1 MDPVMGQRPGHS
13 NSHRTT
19 RCLSDGSPARRPLG
33 SSCRTVRFGG
43 TCGTCLRFIRLGPG
57 RSPRSSRAPFGNPP
71 PDRGF
76 RGSRA
81 VVHCRAVPWNL
92 RSDCSTLFLPWF
104 SPVLS
109 IWSWQGAG
117 STSFSSGRRFPRGSL
132 PPGEETSLSPGWP
145 RERRRGSECAQVS
158 PSLFSA

>member
-1 MDPVMGQRPGHS
+1 MGQRPGHS

-19 RCLSDGSPARRPLG
+19 RCLSDGSSARRVLG
-33 SSCRTVRFGG
+33 SSCRAVRFGG

-57 RSPRSSRAPFGNPP
+57 RSPRSSRAPFGNQT

-76 RGSRA
+76 RGIRA

-92 RSDCSTLFLPWF
+92 RSDCSNFVFAL
-104 SPVLS
+104 VLS
-109 IWSWQGAG
+109 SLVDLVLARSRIDQLLQWQAL
-117 STSFSSGRRFPRGSL
+117 SPRQPAPWRRNIAF
-132 PPGEETSLSPGWP
+132 PGWP
-145 RERRRGSECAQVS
+145 RKRRRGSECAQVF